1 MGELLKTLQKGKSI
15 LSFSSRHQPAYTV
28 DLGETFSVET
38 FDCYGGAITSA
49 EQLRPNMQID
59 YINPATGPI
68 FINNLKSGET
78 LVVDIEDIQLDKKG
92 VMVLYPGMGPLGEL
106 VKETDT
112 RIFDVNNGKI
122 SSNDAIELPIKPM
135 IGVIG
140 TAPLEG
146 DVLCESPGDHGGNM
160 DTKYITTGNKV
171 YLPVFHDGGML
182 ALGDLHAT
190 MGDGELNGSGVEI
203 GGKVT
208 MTLSKIH
215 EAIPMPIVE
224 TEESFMYISSAENLE
239 QASSKGMEAVVH
251 LFEKKLALSFNDAY
265 RLLSAVCDL
274 QISQIVN
281 PLVTVRIVI
290 PKTVLSNIF

>member
-1 MGELLKTLQKGKSI
+1 MKTFQKEQSI
-15 LSFSSRHQPAYTV
+15 LSFSSLHQPAYTV

-38 FDCYGGAITSA
+38 FDCYGGVITSA

-68 FINNLKSGET
+68 FINNLKKGET
-78 LVVDIEDIQLDKKG
+78 LVVDIEDIQLDKQG

-112 RIFDVNNGKI
+112 KIFHVENGKI
-122 SSNDAIELPIKPM
+122 LFNEFLELPIKPM

-160 DTKYITTGNKV
+160 DTKYITIGSKV
-171 YLPVFHDGGML
+171 YLPVYHDGGML
-182 ALGDLHAT
+182 ALGDLHAS
-190 MGDGELNGSGVEI
+190 MGDGELDGSGIEI

-208 MTLSKIH
+208 MTVSKIH
-215 EAIPMPIVE
+215 EPIPMPIVE
-224 TEESFMYISSAENLE
+224 TAESFMYISSAESIE
-239 QASSKGMEAVVH
+239 QASNKGMEAVVS
-251 LFEKKLALSFNDAY
+251 LFEKKLSLSFNDAY

-290 PKTVLSNIF
+290 PKTVVSNIF